1 MIVYG
6 SATTC
11 NKSQNQYFAAVA
23 IKKKSQYWSSSLYS
37 GRFCKIQNIRI
48 GKNTSPITKEYQM

>member
-6 SATTC
+6 SATIC

-23 IKKKSQYWSSSLYS
+23 IKKKVNIEVVASILEGFIKYRTLEL
-37 GRFCKIQNIRI
+37 GKILHL
-48 GKNTSPITKEYQM
+48 